1 MKSLVLFLSIA
12 LFLPLALSST
22 FSSDLLLPSEDS
34 SNAYP
39 SVLDTDGNPLKV
51 GVKYFVLPSLSGM
64 GGGLI
69 LSRVVDKNVK
79 VCPQDIVQDPN
90 ELHRGRPVE
99 FFPAYPD
106 KTGELILRNNPINV
120 KFFSPSETSRCANF
134 TVWKM
139 DKKYKYVVGRGKLGI
154 LNNIRNWFRIVPYGK
169 DYRYVEADPTHKPIS
184 FGSIHT
190 HTHTHIYKEKT
201 IGLSTVLRSAFL
213 ARLGALTCSFLMRMR
228 SRVRIK

>member
-39 SVLDTDGNPLKV
+39 SVLDTDGNPLNV
-51 GVKYFVLPSLSGM
+51 GVKYFVLPSLRGM

-106 KTGELILRNNPINV
+106 KTGKLILRNNPINV
-120 KFFSPSETSRCANF
+120 KFYSPSNTSRCANF

-139 DKKYKYVVGRGKLGI
+139 DKKYKYVVGRGKLGV

-169 DYRYVEADPTHKPIS
+169 DYRFVYCPTLCVPCKIRCLDLFISYEDMKQGENKVIRRLAASGNELPFSVKFKKAD
-184 FGSIHT
+184 
-190 HTHTHIYKEKT
+190 
-201 IGLSTVLRSAFL
+201 
-213 ARLGALTCSFLMRMR
+213 
-228 SRVRIK
+228 